1 MNTKLIM
8 TLSAACLSAA
18 GIVFTFMPQE
28 IMQYAQLEA
37 NHPLSFLIQV
47 LGAMYFAFAMLN
59 WMTRTA
65 LIGGIYN
72 KPIAMA
78 NFLHFFIAGMAID
91 KILLANSTQ
100 PILLWIIGATYT
112 LFAIVFGL
120 IFFRNPT
127 AVKQERI

>member
-8 TLSAACLSAA
+8 TLSAVCLAAA
-18 GIVFTFMPQE
+18 GVAFTFLPQE
-28 IMQYAQLEA
+28 IMQYTQLQA
-37 NHPLSFLIQV
+37 NHPLFFLIQV

-72 KPIAMA
+72 KPIALA

-91 KILLANSTQ
+91 KILLANSEQ
-100 PILLWIIGATYT
+100 PLLLWISGIVYT
-112 LFAIVFGL
+112 LFAIAFGL
-120 IFFRNPT
+120 IFFRNP
-127 AVKQERI
+127 AALKK